1 MKLVERVYRLDSKKL
16 LNAINKRSDIEL
28 HDFHQPE
35 SFKTL
40 AEYLTAAGVDFDQT
54 KSPQPG
60 IPALKHIPKAF
71 YYNHTKGLLYLRA
84 TEGEIDIVE
93 NALATHS
100 NVVRFIENKGEI
112 VGFALSQMFVYWGFD
127 REKGSNPF
135 TAPLFQRF

>member
-40 AEYLTAAGVDFDQT
+40 AENLTAAGVDFDQT

-93 NALATHS
+93 NALATLKPS
-100 NVVRFIENKGEI
+100 TAK
-112 VGFALSQMFVYWGFD
+112 SD
-127 REKGSNPF
+127 REWKS
-135 TAPLFQRF
+135 TKRR